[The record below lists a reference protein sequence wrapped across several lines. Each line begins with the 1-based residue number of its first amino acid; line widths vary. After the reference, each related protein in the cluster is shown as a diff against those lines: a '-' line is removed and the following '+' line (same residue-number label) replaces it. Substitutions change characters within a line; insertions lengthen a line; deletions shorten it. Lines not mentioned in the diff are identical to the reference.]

1 MLYALVI
8 KGQAVSLH
16 TSLAEAIAVRDRLP
30 AYQQPLVSMVR
41 LPIAATREILRDMQA
56 VRS

>member
-16 TSLAEAIAVRDRLP
+16 TSLAEAIAIRDRLP

-56 VRS
+56 L